1 MAPTAVPRTS
11 ANPKLVVSLKPIQP
25 IQLWTF
31 DGVLSLLRAGQS
43 QYVLD
48 AVDEFLL
55 LNSAVLKSSSPFAVA
70 SKLVL
75 NKKQKEFSLRE
86 VLYSGASEK
95 NMDDAESLAKLLLV
109 DAKEALRIIVQTSN
123 RMPEDHPDAG
133 KVKSKLPDD
142 SVSHKQ
148 QQRLQLYVSR
158 ILRERRTVLHVVIE
172 LLNNKSN
179 PAVSSAVQNLGRDL
193 YLSSDY
199 CSSMISS
206 IGALIDTIQEKGQN
220 SDNEN
225 DIDNIIYSESVAT
238 LIVSLKVVVELV
250 TQNGSI
256 DNNLA
261 ILWFKLM
268 RSTNFMSIL
277 ASSIR
282 ESESFMV
289 IEAISTAISV
299 VFLDLI
305 DTNSVLGASQP
316 NHLEPSKFQ
325 EINTI
330 ISAASNHN
338 TIIIFY
344 WSIILYRKQ
353 IYLEETSGSD
363 SENALVNVFSSE
375 IVPSLHTLQARCD
388 GAYQQI
394 SSTAEI
400 LRFDNIFSAILSNV
414 LIAAIPLVSM
424 TPEVSKCIQN
434 VLKIAP
440 RGMIQKFF
448 EDPAVQQALIITRA
462 KFPLLLSPYINLA
475 GVSGTFAFNEFNELK
490 SYMSLFKKDEFEMLT
505 EIDDENT
512 ELVKLSQ
519 MVDIYPPFEQNK
531 KLSLLMGLGTKAK
544 VIPAANEDE
553 ILATFLYKFN
563 GWSFLGR
570 VLQNLSKNFDSTDR
584 EKVDS
589 IVDIISML
597 TKVVGEVSAEDSKH
611 ALTSMSAYT
620 DDSDVLE
627 VIFRLFEQSLHSR
640 NIRMIESILNL
651 LTQLV
656 PIFSYRIWPAFSKSA
671 LLFDGTREGF
681 ATVIFGSI
689 EMVNGDFR
697 LTIALAKLTDALVYD
712 CLTLDNAVPS
722 KVKEAVLKKL
732 VSHLIAVIE
741 SYAQCN
747 FRSFQQKMETGVI
760 LLDAFRGILAS
771 VYGIRHHG
779 KTAKDNVLIGALVPA
794 AETLLSTFTNQAY
807 GSARSFY
814 PIIAMIESLSDG
826 LTQYELL
833 DCLSFWYLNWIQC
846 SLSFAQLVISIRT
859 SIRLPVS
866 PFEIAMFQRLPDL
879 VSAYAS
885 YESLG
890 NDILNTL
897 TALANG
903 LNSGTQ
909 EAGSRLSM
917 LSHLGR
923 EHSKI
928 LRASLITDLENL
940 LDDHAIKI
948 LLYDFI
954 CAVMGGR
961 QEGLAVLLSGRN
973 VFGDPKGSSETKEDV
988 SLIRVLKKKV
998 EDIRYYP
1005 MAVSLHLV
1013 DAVTLVFSSWS
1024 AVRELE
1030 SDLKFV
1036 NELLQVAQEYAPGKE
1051 AADSE
1056 DSIITRC
1063 YRLKLCSKIVQIL
1076 SSFLF
1081 SSNNDACKGAI
1092 IKAITSQSFIDNISS
1107 VISIKDY
1114 DSVFHSKLRESFGYL
1129 SPHLQLDDF
1138 SSALIKR
1145 NRFGPSSVYNFVLLD
1160 KLIPRNQQGEQLRQH
1175 ILDASMNIQ
1184 YVQAQIALSKA
1195 YGAIISSYVQQSI
1208 PIDSKVF
1215 GIVLQLLKA
1224 NAAEDVPAS
1233 RFEDVYYERI
1243 QLAFFILYNQFSNG
1257 AIKDTDHGY
1266 IFEVIQTIMTLFST
1280 GTTNLTQWLTENQ
1293 KLRLHAPLL
1302 RMLFCC
1308 LTSIQGNTNLITE
1321 HYNLFKSIFELVVAR
1336 GTNLILIL
1344 VQNDVYRRK
1353 AKTVQQTETMDSQLD
1368 NLQLILSITKVFMKM
1383 KASESLKY
1391 EFSSAVES
1399 NGTIRSLLNLY
1410 SFSHSITVDGEHIF
1424 AQVSLMF
1431 IQDLMTM
1438 DVLARNFVDN
1448 GLLLVLIESLIST
1461 PIIEGGISIVT
1472 APHYHR
1478 IWTNGILPILL
1489 VTLQKLGPL
1498 VLPAVCYDLKFFR
1511 KQIGTCI
1518 ESWSRDASSI
1528 QITTAL
1534 VSETSQ
1540 ILLLY
1545 KILSAFLETAVS
1557 ALPGLD
1563 TEENREEFAECLNNL
1578 LKHPKFLSSRVAPS
1592 SQEELRAWEQDDDG
1606 RAMSTFV
1613 GELIEEIRDLKDMMA

>member
-1 MAPTAVPRTS
+1 MAPTAVPRTTS
-11 ANPKLVVSLKPIQP
+11 NPKLVVSLKPIQP

-55 LNSAVLKSSSPFAVA
+55 LNSAVLKSSSPFAVET
-70 SKLVL
+70 KQIL
-75 NKKQKEFSLRE
+75 NKKQKDFSLRE

-95 NMDDAESLAKLLLV
+95 NMDDAESLARLLLV

-123 RMPEDHPDAG
+123 RMPEAHSDTE

-179 PAVSSAVQNLGRDL
+179 PSVSSAVQNLGRDL
-193 YLSSDY
+193 YLSTNY
-199 CSSMISS
+199 CSSMIST
-206 IGALIDTIQEKGQN
+206 IGSLIDTIQEKGP
-220 SDNEN
+220 SSEN
-225 DIDNIIYSESVAT
+225 DINNIIYSESVAT

-261 ILWFKLM
+261 ISWFKLM

-289 IEAISTAISV
+289 IESISTAISV
-299 VFLDLI
+299 VLLDLI
-305 DTNSVLGASQP
+305 DTNSVFDASQP

-330 ISAASNHN
+330 ISASSNHN

-344 WSIILYRKQ
+344 WSIILYKKQ
-353 IYLEETSGSD
+353 IYLEETSSTN
-363 SENALVNVFSSE
+363 SENALTNIFSSE
-375 IVPSLHTLQARCD
+375 IVPSLHTLQARCE
-388 GAYQQI
+388 GVYQQI
-394 SSTAEI
+394 STTAEI
-400 LRFDNIFSAILSNV
+400 LRFDNIFAAILSNV

-424 TPEVSKCIQN
+424 TPEVSKCIQE
-434 VLKIAP
+434 VLKNAP

-448 EDPAVQQALIITRA
+448 EDPTVQQALIITRA

-490 SYMSLFKKDEFEMLT
+490 SYMSLFKRDEFEMLT

-519 MVDIYPPFEQNK
+519 TVDIFPPFEQNK
-531 KLSLLMGLGTKAK
+531 KLSLLMGLETKAK

-553 ILATFLYKFN
+553 VLATFLYKFN

-570 VLQNLSKNFDSTDR
+570 VLQNLSKNFDFTDR
-584 EKVDS
+584 EKVDT
-589 IVDIISML
+589 IVDIMSML
-597 TKVVGEVSAEDSKH
+597 TKVVGEVSVEDSKH

-732 VSHLIAVIE
+732 VSHLIAVME

-771 VYGIRHHG
+771 VYGIHHHG
-779 KTAKDNVLIGALVPA
+779 KTAKDNVLIATLVPA

-814 PIIAMIESLSDG
+814 PIISMIESLSDG

-859 SIRLPVS
+859 SLRLPVS

-885 YESLG
+885 YECLG
-890 NDILNTL
+890 NDLLNTL

-909 EAGSRLSM
+909 DAGSRLSM

-923 EHSKI
+923 EHSKS
-928 LRASLITDLENL
+928 LRASLISDLENL

-948 LLYDFI
+948 SLYDFI

-973 VFGDPKGSSETKEDV
+973 VFGDPKGSPEMKEDV

-1013 DAVTLVFSSWS
+1013 DAVTLVFSSWL

-1030 SDLKFV
+1030 NDLKFV
-1036 NELLQVAQEYAPGKE
+1036 NELLQVAQEYALGNE
-1051 AADSE
+1051 TTDSDDAA
-1056 DSIITRC
+1056 ITRC

-1081 SSNNDACKGAI
+1081 SSNSEACKSAI
-1092 IKAITSQSFIDNISS
+1092 IKAITSQSFIDNIAN
-1107 VISIKDY
+1107 VLTIRNY
-1114 DSVFHSKLRESFGYL
+1114 DSLLHSKLRESFENL
-1129 SPHLQLDDF
+1129 LPNLKLDDF

-1145 NRFGPSSVYNFVLLD
+1145 NRFGPSTVYNFVLLD
-1160 KLIPRNQQGEQLRQH
+1160 KLIPRNQQGEQLRQQ

-1195 YGAIISSYVQQSI
+1195 YGAMISSYVQQSS

-1215 GIVLQLLKA
+1215 GLVLQLLKA

-1233 RFEDVYYERI
+1233 TFEDVYYERI
-1243 QLAFFILYNQFSNG
+1243 QLAFFILYNHFNSG
-1257 AIKDTDHGY
+1257 AIKDTDHRY
-1266 IFEVIQTIMTLFST
+1266 VFEIIKTIMTLFST
-1280 GTTNLTQWLTENQ
+1280 GTTNLTHWLTENQ

-1308 LTSIQGNTNLITE
+1308 LTTIQGNTNLITE
-1321 HYNLFKSIFELVVAR
+1321 HFNLFKSIFELVVAR

-1344 VQNDVYRRK
+1344 VQNDVYRS
-1353 AKTVQQTETMDSQLD
+1353 KTKTADQTETMDSQLD

-1410 SFSHSITVDGEHIF
+1410 SFAHSITVDGEHIF
-1424 AQVSLMF
+1424 AQLSLMF
-1431 IQDLMTM
+1431 IQDLMSM
-1438 DVLARNFVDN
+1438 DVLARNFVDS

-1461 PIIEGGISIVT
+1461 PIIEGGISIVS

-1545 KILSAFLETAVS
+1545 KILSAFLDNAVS
-1557 ALPGLD
+1557 VLPGLD

-1592 SQEELRAWEQDDDG
+1592 SQEELRVWEQDDDG
-1606 RAMSTFV
+1606 RAMSAFV